1 MEKIGDKY
9 SGTAHLYYSPDA
21 NLSYPSRE
29 SLQVN
34 LVLELG
40 IKLERRKNE
49 FKLIEIYT
57 QKKSSS
63 NPFRVFF
70 LIFHSRSLPV
80 L

>member
-34 LVLELG
+34 LFLELG
-40 IKLERRKNE
+40 IKLERRKIK

-57 QKKSSS
+57 QIKNS
-63 NPFRVFF
+63 
-70 LIFHSRSLPV
+70 
-80 L
+80 

>member
-9 SGTAHLYYSPDA
+9 SGTAHLYCSPDA
-21 NLSYPSRE
+21 NLSSPSRQ

-57 QKKSSS
+57 QKKNS
-63 NPFRVFF
+63 
-70 LIFHSRSLPV
+70 
-80 L
+80 